1 MERRGLTPMVDETMP
16 TADLPGWQEEVLA
29 GVRESQRTK
38 NKSGRRNANIQ
49 VDYDPP
55 MQIMLKRAAEAR
67 GIGIG
72 SYAKRALAKQ
82 IAKDLGVDWREVL
95 IHCAQARE
103 YGSKPPGARK
113 SEFGVRRTFDD
124 GEGFGDW
131 TN

>member
-1 MERRGLTPMVDETMP
+1 MVDRTMP
-16 TADLPGWQEEVLA
+16 TADDPMWKRNILA
-29 GVRESQRTK
+29 KVKESQATK
-38 NKSGRRNANIQ
+38 NQAGRRNANIQ

-55 MQIMLKRAAEAR
+55 MQILLKRAAEAR

-72 SYAKRALAKQ
+72 SYVKRAIAKQ
-82 IAKDLGVDWREVL
+82 IAKDLGIPWTDIL
-95 IHCAQARE
+95 IHCAQARP

-113 SEFGVRRTFDD
+113 SQFGVRRTFDD